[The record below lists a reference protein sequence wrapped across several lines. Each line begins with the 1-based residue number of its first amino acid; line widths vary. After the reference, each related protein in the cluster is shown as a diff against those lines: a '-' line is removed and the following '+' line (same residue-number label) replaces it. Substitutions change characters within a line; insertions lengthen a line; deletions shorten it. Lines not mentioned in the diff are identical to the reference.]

1 MERNARE
8 SRRRRRPTSETRGAG
23 GACARACGAADR
35 DVSLAD
41 GARAE
46 AREWRLVIGR
56 KLEPSGERSEEHAPG
71 TRETVE
77 YPGDFFLENA
87 GLARRRLQKPRHAP
101 FPALPSTSPD
111 GHHARYRHAP
121 RALHARHV
129 PPAAPAVAQGLPRDE
144 QEPERRPPRGRGG
157 RRAAQRQVLQARL
170 RRVEHPR
177 VHGQARG
184 DGRAVRDGGV
194 PPRAGVPRKRLRRAQ
209 ARRQHR
215 ERPPPRRR
223 YASFVPSD
231 KKRGAEPRRPPPRE
245 SDLITPPSSVATQ
258 V

>member
-1 MERNARE
+1 MEARDWSKAGAE
-8 SRRRRRPTSETRGAG
+8 RRALG
-23 GACARACGAADR
+23 
-35 DVSLAD
+35 
-41 GARAE
+41 GARASH
-46 AREWRLVIGR
+46 ARECRIPRRL
-56 KLEPSGERSEEHAPG
+56 
-71 TRETVE
+71 
-77 YPGDFFLENA
+77 LENA